1 MSKLNLFFF
10 YLLVSE
16 TIRGGGEVELH
27 DALELGLI
35 AAVLKGCV
43 VVVTAEHVGL
53 VVRKSRTVKAEMIA
67 SFVVRVRFTDSE
79 VCRKSCS
86 KKENIK
92 IRLKMF
98 EISLNL
104 NLK

>member
-1 MSKLNLFFF
+1 M
-10 YLLVSE
+10 SE
-16 TIRGGGEVELH
+16 TIGGGGEVELH
-27 DALELGLI
+27 DTLELGFV

-67 SFVVRVRFTDSE
+67 PFVVRVGFTDSK

-86 KKENIK
+86 KKKERI
-92 IRLKMF
+92 
-98 EISLNL
+98 
-104 NLK
+104 